1 MSDHPQNA
9 EEFVELV
16 AALRFDDAFNPYSDL
31 CSDFDRPDAAR
42 IRRHNLIMVLDA
54 AIDRGVDSIWVARDL
69 GYRGGRRTGLALT
82 DEVHLS
88 AHADLLGTPP
98 LARST
103 NGPAMA
109 ERTATV
115 IWQMLIAIRQPVFL
129 WNVFPLHPHEAG
141 DPMSN
146 RCHTRGERLA
156 CRHIMVGL
164 IHLLSPSRVLAI
176 GRDAQLALEDL
187 GVTAEKV
194 RHPSYGGQA
203 EFIAGV
209 STHYGLDAADTQETS
224 PLFA

>member
-42 IRRHNLIMVLDA
+42 IRRHNLITVLDA
-54 AIDRGVDSIWVARDL
+54 AINRGVDSIWVARDL

-103 NGPAMA
+103 NGPVMA

-115 IWQMLIAIRQPVFL
+115 IWQMLIAIRRPVFL
-129 WNVFPLHPHEAG
+129 WNVFPLHPHAAG

-156 CRHIMVGL
+156 CRHIIVGL

-176 GRDAQLALEDL
+176 GRDAQLALDDL
-187 GVTAEKV
+187 GVAAEKV

-209 STHYGLDAADTQETS
+209 STHYGLDAAGTHETS